1 MDTEAVRCDTLR
13 HMRVMLAVL
22 LSLPLMAQTASE
34 ENYKA
39 YTEAPR
45 LLLRPSRLR
54 LLTRER
60 ERQTIRFQQFD
71 MYIQNR
77 SAMPEAGFALA
88 LAGRVA
94 SSESHCGTAHAWVM
108 KAKEADLRQKAIV
121 YDWCEPMLK
130 EGQKSALVDAMRAGY
145 PAIGN
150 YATLRDRA
158 FVALAL
164 ADVDA
169 ALSEKVLREAVE
181 HWRKVVAPGLRQAV
195 AVAGEQLYPLLE
207 FLHVVRDN
215 LEIDLRQDA
224 AQYFLDLPLTQMLGY
239 YPAPYPGQD
248 NEFRVAFFSG
258 DGEPDLKLATMLR
271 AAELSL
277 VALDN
282 NAELAQ
288 SLQGWLLQDRYL
300 LRSTLGIPYE
310 FLWANP
316 YQPGLTY
323 HHLPNSYHDR
333 RNGRLLIRSH
343 WEEEAKFLCYYD
355 GKIQLFEDGKRKEL
369 KVSPATPAV
378 EMGGATILVGGKD
391 LLKPIQFE
399 LEGSDREA
407 WYIVGLR
414 PDTIYDLEIDDQE
427 LDELKTDRGGILS
440 LEFVKATAKTGVR
453 ISQARFL
460 KGTE

>member
-1 MDTEAVRCDTLR
+1 MDTGAGRCDTLR
-13 HMRVMLAVL
+13 HMRLMLVVL
-22 LSLPLMAQTASE
+22 LSLPLLGQTASE

-60 ERQTIRFQQFD
+60 ERQTIRHQQFD
-71 MYIQNR
+71 TYIQNGA
-77 SAMPEAGFALA
+77 AMPEAGFALA
-88 LAGRVA
+88 LAGRIG
-94 SSESHCGTAHAWVM
+94 SSEAHCGNAYAWVT
-108 KAKEADLRQKAIV
+108 KSKEADLRQKALV

-130 EGQKSALVDAMRAGY
+130 DGQKAALAGALKAEL

-150 YATLRDRA
+150 YASLRDRA

-164 ADVDA
+164 VDVDG
-169 ALSEKVLREAVE
+169 ALSEKTLRETVE

-195 AVAGEQLYPLLE
+195 AVPGDQLYPLME

-215 LEIDLRQDA
+215 LEIDLRQDT

-239 YPAPYPGQD
+239 YPAPYPGPD
-248 NEFRVAFFSG
+248 NEFRIAFFSG
-258 DGEPDLKLATMLR
+258 DGDPDLKLATMLR

-277 VALDN
+277 VSLDN

-300 LRSTLGIPYE
+300 LRSALGIPYE

-378 EMGGATILVGGKD
+378 EMGGAKILVGGRD

-399 LEGSDREA
+399 LEGGEREA

-414 PDTIYDLEIDDQE
+414 PDTVYDLEIDDQE

-440 LEFVKATAKTGVR
+440 LEFAKATAKTGVR
-453 ISQARFL
+453 ISLARFL
-460 KGTE
+460 KGSE

>member
-1 MDTEAVRCDTLR
+1 VWRCDTLK
-13 HMRVMLAVL
+13 HMRLLLVVL
-22 LSLPLMAQTASE
+22 LSLPGLAQTANE
-34 ENYKA
+34 ESYKA

-45 LLLRPSRLR
+45 LLLRPARLK

-60 ERQTIRFQQFD
+60 ERQTIRHEQFD
-71 MYIQNR
+71 TYVKNGA
-77 SAMPEAGFALA
+77 AMPEAGFALA
-88 LAGRVA
+88 LAARISGEAV
-94 SSESHCGTAHAWVM
+94 HCTNAYAWVM
-108 KAKEADLRQKAIV
+108 KSKDADLRQKALV
-121 YDWCEPMLK
+121 YDWCGELLDAK
-130 EGQKSALVDAMRAGY
+130 QHAALGELLRTSV
-145 PAIGN
+145 PAIGDF
-150 YATLRDRA
+150 ASLRDRA

-164 ADVDA
+164 VDLDG
-169 ALSEKVLREAVE
+169 ALSEKVLRETVE
-181 HWRKVVAPGLRQAV
+181 HWRKKVAPGLKQAMPV
-195 AVAGEQLYPLLE
+195 EGSQLYPILE
-207 FLHVVRDN
+207 LLHVVRDN
-215 LEIDLRQDA
+215 LEIDLRQESPR
-224 AQYFLDLPLTQMLGY
+224 YFLDLPLTQMLGY
-239 YPAPYPGQD
+239 YPAAYPGPD

-271 AAELSL
+271 SAELSL

-300 LRSTLGIPYE
+300 LRSALGIPYE

-323 HHLPNSYHDR
+323 HHLPNSFHDR
-333 RNGRLLIRSH
+333 RNGRLFIRNH

-369 KVSPATPAV
+369 RVSPSTPPV

-399 LEGSDREA
+399 LQGADRES

-414 PDTIYDLEIDDQE
+414 PNAIYDIEVDDQE
-427 LDELKTDRGGILS
+427 LDEARTDSGGILS
-440 LEFVKATAKTGVR
+440 LDFVKAIAKTGVR
-453 ISQARFL
+453 VAAAAFV
-460 KGTE
+460 KGSE